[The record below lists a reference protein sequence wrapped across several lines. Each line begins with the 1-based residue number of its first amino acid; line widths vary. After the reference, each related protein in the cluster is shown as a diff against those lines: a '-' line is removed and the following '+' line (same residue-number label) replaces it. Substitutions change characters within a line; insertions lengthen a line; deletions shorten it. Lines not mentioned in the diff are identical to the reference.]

1 VSGEEPLAS
10 SVSDKPAV
18 DRAVLK
24 REVGAWNHPAVCA
37 DAVKKEVHGGSGVGR
52 SVVDLAHVLAQTK
65 AVDEFDVGA
74 VLVAKGQS
82 DVTSPVQVIEL
93 FDGQLLV
100 ESGI

>member
-24 REVGAWNHPAVCA
+24 REVGTWNHPAVGA
-37 DAVKKEVHGGSGVGR
+37 NAAQKEVHGGSGVG
-52 SVVDLAHVLAQTK
+52 SEVIDLAHVLAQPK
-65 AVDEFDVGA
+65 ALDELDISA

-82 DVTSPVQVIEL
+82 DVTSLVKVVEL
-93 FDGQLLV
+93 F
-100 ESGI
+100 SS